1 VSDLNLLAVLVS
13 AVAAFL
19 ASGAYYAVLG
29 ARLAQ
34 LSPAYAGPGRPAAVT
49 ATVEVVRGA
58 VVAAAL
64 AWLVAGLGI
73 AGFGPAVVFALVLWV
88 AFPVVL
94 LTGSVFHERVPAALA
109 AIHAGDWLLK
119 LVLITG
125 IVTLWP

>member
-1 VSDLNLLAVLVS
+1 MPALNLLAVLVS

-29 ARLAQ
+29 ARLAR
-34 LSPAYAGPGRPAAVT
+34 LSPAYAGPGRSAPVT
-49 ATVEVVRGA
+49 AVVELVRGG
-58 VVAAAL
+58 VVAAAV
-64 AWLVAGLGI
+64 AWLVEAAGVTGLG
-73 AGFGPAVVFALVLWV
+73 PALVFALVLWV

-94 LTGSVFHERVPAALA
+94 LAGSVFHERVPVALA

-125 IVTLWP
+125 ITALWP